1 MSRRETERQQSEY
14 VQLMRSM
21 FDFLLT
27 SGMEVKAIRRVVE
40 RALTEEGA
48 RSRES
53 PRRGDFGLATAG
65 RVLDRWHRSRN
76 YTTERAV
83 PRAIPLLGRAPS
95 VEALVRSENARVES
109 AEFARRLKSLGFLI
123 RAAGGRYK
131 PAARIAVVA
140 GLNPLIQEY
149 VARSSSTLLQTIRH
163 NISRPRSSQ
172 KLIERFAEVP
182 DLPAECETAFRRFS
196 TEQGW
201 AMLDRMNDWLESRRA
216 QRTTRRV
223 GRTVRA
229 GVHLYAYVD
238 GRKRRKRDN
247 AGITASD

>member
-1 MSRRETERQQSEY
+1 MSQHETERQHSEY
-14 VQLMRSM
+14 VRLMRSM

-27 SGMEVKAIRRVVE
+27 SGTEVKVIRRIVE
-40 RALTEEGA
+40 RALLEEGERN
-48 RSRES
+48 RSSES
-53 PRRGDFGLATAG
+53 RGDFGLATAG
-65 RVLDRWHRSRN
+65 RVLDRWHRSRK
-76 YTTERAV
+76 YTTERAA

-95 VEALVRSENARVES
+95 VEALVRAENASVDS
-109 AEFARRLKSLGFLI
+109 AEFARRLRSLGFLI
-123 RAAGGRYK
+123 RADGGRYK

-140 GLNPLIQEY
+140 GLNPLMREY
-149 VARSSSTLLQTIRH
+149 VARSSSMLLQTIRH
-163 NISRPRSSQ
+163 NISRSRRSQ

-182 DLPAECETAFRRFS
+182 DLPAGCEGAFRRFS

-216 QRTTRRV
+216 RRATGRT

-238 GRKRRKRDN
+238 GRKRRKS
-247 AGITASD
+247 GT

>member
-1 MSRRETERQQSEY
+1 MSRSETERQRSEY
-14 VQLMRSM
+14 VRLMRSM

-27 SGMEVKAIRRVVE
+27 SGMEVKVIREIVE
-40 RALTEEGA
+40 RAFTEAGERNE
-48 RSRES
+48 RSLGS
-53 PRRGDFGLATAG
+53 GDFGLATAG
-65 RVLDRWHRSRN
+65 RVLDRWHRSPK
-76 YTTERAV
+76 YTTERAA

-95 VEALVRSENARVES
+95 VEALVRSENARLDS

-123 RAAGGRYK
+123 RADGGRYK

-140 GLNPLIQEY
+140 GLSPLIQEY
-149 VARSSSTLLQTIRH
+149 VARSSDALLQTIRH
-163 NISRPRSSQ
+163 NVSRRSGTQ

-182 DLPAECETAFRRFS
+182 DLPANCEAAFRRFS

-216 QRTTRRV
+216 RRKTRRGV
-223 GRTVRA
+223 RTVRA

-238 GRKRRKRDN
+238 RLSARPRRPSRRPQK
-247 AGITASD
+247 

>member
-1 MSRRETERQQSEY
+1 MSRGIDRQQSEY

-27 SGMEVKAIRRVVE
+27 SGMEVSAVRGIVE
-40 RALTEEGA
+40 RAFTEAGERNRRA
-48 RSRES
+48 R
-53 PRRGDFGLATAG
+53 RRSDFGLATAG
-65 RVLDRWHRSRN
+65 RVLDRWHRSRK
-76 YTTERAV
+76 YTTEHAA
-83 PRAIPLLGRAPS
+83 PKAIPLLGRAPS
-95 VEALVRSENARVES
+95 VEALVRSENAGVDC
-109 AEFARRLKSLGFLI
+109 AAFARRLKSLGFLV
-123 RAAGGRYK
+123 RAEGGRYR
-131 PAARIAVVA
+131 PAARIAVIA
-140 GLNPLIQEY
+140 GLSPLIQEY

-163 NISRPRSSQ
+163 NASSSRRSQ

-182 DLPAECETAFRRFS
+182 DLPAGCEAAFRRFS

-216 QRTTRRV
+216 RRSARRS

-238 GRKRRKRDN
+238 GPK
-247 AGITASD
+247 

>member
-1 MSRRETERQQSEY
+1 MSRETERQQSEY
-14 VQLMRSM
+14 VRLMTSM

-27 SGMEVKAIRRVVE
+27 SGMEVKAIRQIVD
-40 RALTEEGA
+40 RAFAEAG
-48 RSRES
+48 ES
-53 PRRGDFGLATAG
+53 NRRGLRRGDFGLATAG
-65 RVLDRWHRSRN
+65 RVLDRWHRSRK
-76 YTTERAV
+76 YTTESAA

-95 VEALVRSENARVES
+95 VEALVRSENARVDC
-109 AEFARRLKSLGFLI
+109 AQFARRLKSLGFLI
-123 RAAGGRYK
+123 RADAGRYR

-140 GLNPLIQEY
+140 GLSPLIQEY
-149 VARSSSTLLQTIRH
+149 VARSSSTLLQTIRY
-163 NISRPRSSQ
+163 NVSRSRRSQ

-182 DLPAECETAFRRFS
+182 DLPAGCEAAFRRFS

-216 QRTTRRV
+216 RRGTKRG

-238 GRKRRKRDN
+238 PREMQRVSRRTKLH
-247 AGITASD
+247 A

>member
-1 MSRRETERQQSEY
+1 MSRGIDRQQSEY

-27 SGMEVKAIRRVVE
+27 SGMEVSAVRGIVE
-40 RALTEEGA
+40 RAFTEAGERNRRA
-48 RSRES
+48 R
-53 PRRGDFGLATAG
+53 RRSDFGLATAG
-65 RVLDRWHRSRN
+65 RVLDRWHRSRK
-76 YTTERAV
+76 YTTEHAA
-83 PRAIPLLGRAPS
+83 PKAIPLLGRAPS
-95 VEALVRSENARVES
+95 VEALVRSENAGVDC
-109 AEFARRLKSLGFLI
+109 AAFARRLKSLGFLV
-123 RAAGGRYK
+123 RAEGGRYR
-131 PAARIAVVA
+131 PAARIAVIA
-140 GLNPLIQEY
+140 GLSPLIQEY

-163 NISRPRSSQ
+163 NVSSPRRSQ

-182 DLPAECETAFRRFS
+182 DLPAGCEAAFRRFS

-216 QRTTRRV
+216 RRSARRS

-238 GRKRRKRDN
+238 GPK
-247 AGITASD
+247 

>member
-1 MSRRETERQQSEY
+1 MSQREIEQQHLEY
-14 VQLMRSM
+14 VRLMRSM

-27 SGMEVKAIRRVVE
+27 SGMEVKAIRRIVE
-40 RALTEEGA
+40 RALIAEGR
-48 RSRES
+48 RSRTA
-53 PRRGDFGLATAG
+53 PGRGDFGLATAG
-65 RVLDRWHRSRN
+65 RVLDRWHRSPK
-76 YTTERAV
+76 YTNEQAV

-95 VEALVRSENARVES
+95 VEALVRSESPRADS
-109 AEFARRLKSLGFLI
+109 AKFARRLKSLGFLI
-123 RAAGGRYK
+123 RVDAGRYT

-140 GLNPLIQEY
+140 GLNPLIREY

-163 NISRPRSSQ
+163 NISRRRGSH

-182 DLPAECETAFRRFS
+182 DLPAGCRAAFRRFS
-196 TEQGW
+196 AEQGW

-216 QRTTRRV
+216 RRTARSA

-238 GRKRRKRDN
+238 GRKGKK
-247 AGITASD
+247 G

>member
-1 MSRRETERQQSEY
+1 
-14 VQLMRSM
+14 M

-27 SGMEVKAIRRVVE
+27 SGMEVKTIRGIVDRAFAQAGE
-40 RALTEEGA
+40 RNRRALR
-48 RSRES
+48 RS
-53 PRRGDFGLATAG
+53 DFGLATAG
-65 RVLDRWHRSRN
+65 RVLDRWHRSRR
-76 YTTERAV
+76 YTTETAT

-95 VEALVRSENARVES
+95 VEALVRSENARVDC

-123 RAAGGRYK
+123 RTDGRRYR

-140 GLNPLIQEY
+140 GLSPLIQEY

-163 NISRPRSSQ
+163 NVSRTRASQ
-172 KLIERFAEVP
+172 KFIERFAEVP
-182 DLPAECETAFRRFS
+182 DLPAGCEGAFRRFS

-216 QRTTRRV
+216 QRSTRRA

-238 GRKRRKRDN
+238 PREIRRTSAVARPARRPRATQPSK
-247 AGITASD
+247 

>member
-1 MSRRETERQQSEY
+1 MSQRETERQQSEY
-14 VQLMRSM
+14 VRLMRSM

-27 SGMEVKAIRRVVE
+27 SGMEVKAIRGIVE
-40 RALTEEGA
+40 RAFTEAGEQNSRVQG
-48 RSRES
+48 RS
-53 PRRGDFGLATAG
+53 DFGLATAG
-65 RVLDRWHRSRN
+65 RVLDRWHRSRK
-76 YTTERAV
+76 YTTEEAA
-83 PRAIPLLGRAPS
+83 PKAIPLLGPAPS
-95 VEALVRSENARVES
+95 VEALVRSESARVDS
-109 AEFARRLKSLGFLI
+109 AAFARRLKSLGFLV
-123 RAAGGRYK
+123 RAEGRRYK

-163 NISRPRSSQ
+163 NVTRSRRSQ

-182 DLPAECETAFRRFS
+182 DLPAECQTSFRKFS
-196 TEQGW
+196 IEQGW

-216 QRTTRRV
+216 GRARKRG

-238 GRKRRKRDN
+238 RVKARSR
-247 AGITASD
+247 

>member
-1 MSRRETERQQSEY
+1 MSQREAERRQSEY
-14 VQLMRSM
+14 VRLIRSL
-21 FDFLLT
+21 FEFLLT
-27 SGMEVKAIRRVVE
+27 SGMEVKAIRRIVE
-40 RALTEEGA
+40 RALIQGGDC
-48 RSRES
+48 SRKAMGG
-53 PRRGDFGLATAG
+53 GDFGLATAG
-65 RVLDRWHRSRN
+65 RVLDRWHRSHN

-95 VEALVRSENARVES
+95 VEALVRSENASVDS

-123 RAAGGRYK
+123 HAKGGRYK

-140 GLNPLIQEY
+140 GVNPLIQEY
-149 VARSSSTLLQTIRH
+149 VARSSSNLLQTIRH
-163 NISRPRSSQ
+163 NISRQRASQ

-182 DLPAECETAFRRFS
+182 DLPAECEAAFRRFS

-216 QRTTRRV
+216 RRATRP
-223 GRTVRA
+223 GARTVRA

-238 GRKRRKRDN
+238 SRTRWPTRRGD
-247 AGITASD
+247 S

>member
-1 MSRRETERQQSEY
+1 
-14 VQLMRSM
+14 M

-27 SGMEVKAIRRVVE
+27 SGMEVSAVRGIVE
-40 RALTEEGA
+40 RAFTEAGERNRRA
-48 RSRES
+48 V
-53 PRRGDFGLATAG
+53 RRGDFGLATAG
-65 RVLDRWHRSRN
+65 RVLDRWHRSRM
-76 YTTERAV
+76 YTTERAA

-95 VEALVRSENARVES
+95 VEALVRSENAGVDC
-109 AEFARRLKSLGFLI
+109 AAFARRLKSLGFLV
-123 RAAGGRYK
+123 RADGSRYR

-163 NISRPRSSQ
+163 NVSSARRSQ

-182 DLPAECETAFRRFS
+182 DLPARSEAAFRRFS
-196 TEQGW
+196 AEQGW

-216 QRTTRRV
+216 RRTRGR
-223 GRTVRA
+223 GRRTVRA

-238 GRKRRKRDN
+238 EQK
-247 AGITASD
+247 